1 MKNKILLV
9 DNDQQIQDMLM
20 DLLKADYEF
29 IPLQSSKE
37 ALPYLEEN
45 SDYIELIIM
54 DLKEAM
60 LSEFQILKDI
70 QSHYLYENTPI
81 LLLADLGQSEN
92 ISRAFAMGADDVLAT
107 PIDYD
112 ITKKR
117 IYNLLDIGKLRR
129 VHNVMEDLIEIEIN
143 ENIEALG
150 ICTCPKCRKDLLTLT
165 LNNVQ
170 PKYISTEKGETIT
183 KAARLASA
191 NDRIQLLA
199 EITRYAKLIGE
210 NPRHG

>member
-29 IPLQSSKE
+29 IPLQSSKQV
-37 ALPYLEEN
+37 LPYLEGN
-45 SDYIELIIM
+45 SDYIELFII

-60 LSEFQILKDI
+60 LSEFQILKNI

-81 LLLADLGQSEN
+81 LLLAELGQLED
-92 ISRAFAMGADDVLAT
+92 ISKAFTMGADDVLAT

-143 ENIEALG
+143 ENIDALG

-170 PKYISTEKGETIT
+170 PKYISTEKGEAIT

>member
-29 IPLQSSKE
+29 IPLQSSKQV
-37 ALPYLEEN
+37 LPYLEG
-45 SDYIELIIM
+45 
-54 DLKEAM
+54 
-60 LSEFQILKDI
+60 
-70 QSHYLYENTPI
+70 NTPI
-81 LLLADLGQSEN
+81 LLLAELGQLED
-92 ISRAFAMGADDVLAT
+92 ISKAFTMGADDVLAT

-143 ENIEALG
+143 ENIDALG

-170 PKYISTEKGETIT
+170 PKYISTEKGEAIT